1 MSANRVVGMVVLSG
15 GPASGGDFKSNSGA
29 GGGFNFVFFE
39 GLLKF
44 CHAVNVSLSIHFL
57 HSVEPSITSIF
68 GMSYNIEHTASAVEV
83 TSFNKID
90 GNKSQYCV
98 VFVLP
103 CKE

>member
-1 MSANRVVGMVVLSG
+1 MVVLSG

-57 HSVEPSITSIF
+57 HSVEPDD
-68 GMSYNIEHTASAVEV
+68 MWEESAHM
-83 TSFNKID
+83 
-90 GNKSQYCV
+90 CV
-98 VFVLP
+98 FRYAQFRSL
-103 CKE
+103 CLWE